1 MKKKRLGVM
10 LDCSRN
16 AVMKP
21 EKVMEFADLI
31 AGMGY
36 NTLMLYT
43 EDTYEIE
50 GEPYFGYMRGRYS
63 QEELKRIDEYCQSI
77 GVELVPCIQ
86 VLAHLNQLKKWEDYV
101 DLFDCEDIL
110 MVGDERVYRLID
122 KMFATLEK
130 CFTTRR
136 AHIGMDE
143 AFMLGCGKYL
153 QKNGLREKFQIL
165 MEHLIRVRQIAEN
178 HGFTIMMWSD
188 MFMRLLNNG
197 DYYKDSLQI
206 PSHII
211 DMVPEDV
218 ELVYWDY
225 SSKEKSH
232 YDGMMKVHKQFHN
245 PITFAGGVWTF
256 TGYFPSLQ
264 YSIEAT
270 RAAMRCVHEHG
281 IESVFITMWGDF
293 GKDCSFFATLPAL
306 FAAAQMYD
314 GNFDM
319 EDIAQKFQSYTGYE
333 FEEFLKL
340 DLPNIV
346 ADEESHRNNPHKYLL
361 YNDPFIGLVDYTVPD
376 GLAKRYEKA
385 LEIVP
390 KPNGRKY
397 DYIFD
402 LEQKVLKVLVLKCDL
417 GIRLRRAYT
426 TKDRAALQAIYDND
440 FPMLDRDIRAVYK
453 AFRDL
458 WLLENKAFGLEVQ
471 EAQFG
476 GILLRMQSCGE
487 RLGDYLE
494 GKTDMI
500 EELETP
506 QIPMWR
512 GFEGKA
518 VTFNRY
524 RSIVTTNVF

>member
-1 MKKKRLGVM
+1 MEKKTLGVM

-63 QEELKRIDEYCQSI
+63 QEELKQINEYCLSI

-86 VLAHLNQLKKWEDYV
+86 TLAHLNQLKKWEDYV
-101 DLFDCEDIL
+101 NLFDYDDVL
-110 MVGDERVYRLID
+110 MVGDERVYQLID
-122 KMFATLEK
+122 KMFDTLEK

-136 AHIGMDE
+136 AHVGMDE
-143 AFMLGCGKYL
+143 AFMMGYGKYL
-153 QKNGLREKFQIL
+153 RKNGYRKQIDIL
-165 MEHLIRVRQIAEN
+165 MEHLIRVREIAAK
-178 HGFTIMMWSD
+178 HGFTIMVWSD
-188 MFMRLLNNG
+188 MFMRLLSNG
-197 DYYKDSLQI
+197 ENGMQI
-206 PSHII
+206 PNSIV
-211 DMVPEDV
+211 DMLPEDV
-218 ELVYWDY
+218 ELVCWDY
-225 SSKEKSH
+225 DSKEKSH
-232 YDGMMKVHKQFHN
+232 YDATLKAHKQFQN
-245 PITFAGGVWTF
+245 PINFAGGVWTF

-264 YSIEAT
+264 YSIDAT
-270 RAAMRCVHEHG
+270 RAAMRSAQENG
-281 IESVFITMWGDF
+281 IDSVFINMWGDF

-306 FAAAQMYD
+306 FAAAQMYQ
-314 GNFDM
+314 GNYDM
-319 EDIAQKFQSYTGYE
+319 EDIAQKFQAYTGYDFRE
-333 FEEFLKL
+333 FMKL

-361 YNDPFIGLVDYTVPD
+361 YNDPFIGLVDYTVPE

-385 LEIVP
+385 LEIAP
-390 KPNGRKY
+390 KPNGGKY

-402 LEQKVLKVLVLKCDL
+402 LEQKMLKMLTRKCDL
-417 GIRLRRAYT
+417 GIRLRQAYIA
-426 TKDRAALQAIYDND
+426 KDRETLQTIHDND
-440 FPMLDRDIRAVYK
+440 FPILDRDIRAVHK

-458 WLLENKAFGLEVQ
+458 WLLENKALGLEVQ

-487 RLGDYLE
+487 RLGDYLQ
-494 GKTDMI
+494 GKIDMI

-512 GFEGKA
+512 GYEGKA